1 MKVLLLG
8 ANGQLG
14 TDIQRVF
21 TSHSGN
27 GLKLIPFTRKEL
39 DIENVDS
46 ISDILSKQNFD
57 VLINCTSYHK
67 TDEVEDNA
75 SHAVTI
81 NAHAVEKMAESCEKQ
96 GARFVHISTDYVF
109 SGTKRIPY
117 TETDHPAP
125 INVYGTSKYFG
136 ETLAQKACKNTYI
149 IRVASLFGIAGA
161 SGKGGNFIETI
172 IRIAKEKQELRI
184 VDDIRMSPTSTK
196 TIAEVLLALINS
208 DAPPSIYHIVNSG
221 DATWYEFGKSVMD
234 KIGLNIPVHPVS
246 SDEFPTRA
254 HRPNYSVLNN
264 SLVSET
270 VNCDIPHWSD
280 ALYEYL
286 SKKGYV

>member
-1 MKVLLLG
+1 MRVLLLG

-21 TSHSGN
+21 SNDSEKDLHI
-27 GLKLIPFTRKEL
+27 IPFTRKDL
-39 DIENVDS
+39 DVENVDS
-46 ISDILSKQNFD
+46 VPDVLSRQDFD

-75 SHAVTI
+75 SRAITI
-81 NAHAVEKMAESCEKQ
+81 NAHAVEKMAESCENR
-96 GARFVHISTDYVF
+96 GAHFVHISTDYVF
-109 SGTKRIPY
+109 SGSKRTPY

-125 INVYGTSKYFG
+125 INVYGASKFMG
-136 ETLAQKACKNTYI
+136 ETLAQKACQNTCI

-172 IRIAKEKQELRI
+172 IRIGKEKKELRV

-196 TIAEVLLALINS
+196 TIAEVLMSLIKT
-208 DAPPSIYHIVNSG
+208 DAPPSIYHVVNTG
-221 DATWYEFGKSVMD
+221 EATWYEFAKSVMNG
-234 KIGLNIPVHPVS
+234 IGLNIPVHPVT

-254 HRPNYSVLNN
+254 HRPSYSVLNN

-270 VNCDIPHWSD
+270 IDQDIPHWSE
-280 ALYEYL
+280 ALNEYL
-286 SKKGYV
+286 AMKGYV